1 MLFMS
6 KLFFKRII
14 FVGCATIFLLFTLSL
29 LSYMWDNRRINDGQK
44 PIFIFH
50 IDSMNDGGTN
60 IYYGLGYQII
70 DWNTISDDGTH
81 ISSGVESHYLF
92 GMINPLHEGPTIR
105 LNENEKIQ
113 NE

>member
-1 MLFMS
+1 MS
-6 KLFFKRII
+6 KLFVKRII
-14 FVGCATIFLLFTLSL
+14 VIVCAIIFLLFTLSL
-29 LSYMWDNRRINDGQK
+29 LSYTWDNSRVKDGQK

-81 ISSGVESHYLF
+81 ILSGIETHYLF
-92 GMINPLHEGPTIR
+92 GMINPLYEGPTIR
-105 LNENEKIQ
+105 LNEKERIKNES
-113 NE
+113 E